1 MPAHAH
7 SRSDRA
13 AGPVKGRRGW
23 FTAIILATVAVIAV
37 VAVGIASSAWHGSGG
52 PAAASPTSAPKQGV
66 DASVNTGPLR
76 VVSITPAD
84 QTTAVPSD
92 ATVSVQFSAPLKAG
106 SPTPTLSP
114 AVAGAWQIVTADTYM
129 FVASAPLVPS
139 TTETITIP
147 GGGSG
152 VISAARKT
160 LTQATTSSFT
170 VAPGNTL
177 RLEQLLA
184 QLGYLP
190 VSFSPVGP
198 LTAPQEAAQPQ
209 QGSFAWRWAEPA
221 SLESLWTQGTDNQI
235 TKGAIMA
242 FESAHDMK
250 TDGVAGPAVWGQLL
264 ADAASG
270 AVTSAPY
277 NYVYVSKSSPET
289 ATVYSDGASVYT
301 SLANTGVAGA
311 ATEAGTFPV
320 YLRYKVTTMTGTN
333 VDGSKYSDPG
343 IPWVSYFNGGDALH
357 GFVRGSY
364 GFPQSN
370 GCVELPPANAA
381 VIWPLT
387 PIGTLVTVSA

>member
-1 MPAHAH
+1 M
-7 SRSDRA
+7 
-13 AGPVKGRRGW
+13 
-23 FTAIILATVAVIAV
+23 
-37 VAVGIASSAWHGSGG
+37 
-52 PAAASPTSAPKQGV
+52 
-66 DASVNTGPLR
+66 
-76 VVSITPAD
+76 
-84 QTTAVPSD
+84 TAVPSD

-106 SPTPTLSP
+106 SPTPMLSP
-114 AVAGAWQIVTADTYM
+114 AVAGVWQIVTADTYM
-129 FVASAPLVPS
+129 FVASASLVPS

-147 GGGSG
+147 GGSSG

-160 LTQATTSSFT
+160 LAQATTSSFT

-177 RLEQLLA
+177 RLQQLLA

-209 QGSFAWRWAEPA
+209 QGSFGWRWPEPA
-221 SLESLWTQGTDNQI
+221 SLESLWTQGTGNEI
-235 TKGAIMA
+235 TTGAVMA
-242 FESAHDMK
+242 FESAHNMK
-250 TDGVAGPAVWGQLL
+250 TDGVAGPAVWAQLL
-264 ADAASG
+264 ADAAAG
-270 AVTSAPY
+270 TVTTAPY
-277 NYVYVSKSSPET
+277 NYVYVSKVSPET
-289 ATVYSDGASVYT
+289 ATVYSDGAAVYS

-311 ATEAGTFPV
+311 ATQAGTFPV